1 MTINEIREGLRKQ
14 SYCSNENIDYAV
26 MAACLFD
33 KPVLIEGDPG
43 VGKTSLAYAVA
54 GMLGLELVRLQM
66 YDGLTDDRI
75 LYDYDYQRQLLTLEA
90 IKPKL
95 EKELDGMSANESIVK
110 VAKDVDFY
118 GWEFI
123 IPRPILRT
131 IDGSGRKVLLIDE
144 IDKASEETEYMLYE
158 YLENYSVT
166 IPQYGKVECP
176 KDQRPIVF
184 LTSNGYRELSGALR
198 RRCGYLYVE
207 KKTRSEI
214 VEILRVKAEADDDL
228 ANGVAACLVEL
239 QERRLKHPISIS
251 EAIDWTKFLK
261 QGRSRERALGAIG
274 LIAKDRRD
282 MQTVAEA
289 VLRNG
294 DAVWKEE

>member
-1 MTINEIREGLRKQ
+1 MTLNEIREGLRKQ

-90 IKPKL
+90 VKPKL
-95 EKELDGMSANESIVK
+95 EKELEGMSANESIAK

-176 KDQRPIVF
+176 EDQKPIVF

-207 KKTRSEI
+207 KKTRREI
-214 VEILRVKAEADDDL
+214 VEILKTKAGADDAL

-239 QERRLKHPISIS
+239 QERKLKHPISIS

-282 MQTVAEA
+282 MQTVADA

-294 DAVWKEE
+294 DAVWKDE

>member
-261 QGRSRERALGAIG
+261 QGRSRRMPATPA
-274 LIAKDRRD
+274 RCCS
-282 MQTVAEA
+282 
-289 VLRNG
+289 
-294 DAVWKEE
+294 